1 VKVNRLYAHIV
12 TDTPTPFVKQ
22 LPLTVFFLLALLT
35 IFIAPDIFLSNSGA
49 VIVGMGLALIA
60 TVLAVYFTYR
70 SVMSGPA
77 LLVPAIDFF
86 AIGFLRAGTGT
97 NNSAFAVLV
106 ALPLVWFAMEYGR
119 RYVIYASLGGFVTL
133 SLYSIFEWQLLADPS
148 FLLRALVTPTVFGA
162 VAFVINVMSRSW
174 KHRSDAFHRQA
185 TERAQLLDESIERAD
200 KLAKSEAKLREMERM
215 FRGLWSAVT
224 EQSVIGTDRTGL
236 IDVWNPGATKMLG
249 LTDSETE
256 GIRRIDEFHLA
267 HELQSRS
274 KELDFPP
281 GETVLNS
288 GFSALVEP
296 ARLGNADVRE
306 WTYVGADGRH
316 IPVDL
321 AVTARLGESGEITGY
336 LFIANDMT
344 KVKELS
350 RLKDEF
356 LGLISHELRT
366 PLSSIIGYL
375 ELLREEEGTELSENQ
390 LRYIAVADRNAQRLL
405 RLVGDLLFAAQAD
418 SGVFQMDMSV
428 QSLDGIVAA
437 SVESAQPAAT
447 SAGITLVTDI
457 ENSITIDGDAVRL
470 GQVFDNLIS
479 NAIKF
484 TPPGGEV
491 SVTVSAEPTHAVV
504 AVRDTGM
511 GIAADELDRLF
522 SRFFRGSTATRNAI
536 PGVGLGLVIT
546 KAIVTAHGGELGV
559 SSEVGKGTCFTV
571 TLPRGGS

>member
-1 VKVNRLYAHIV
+1 
-12 TDTPTPFVKQ
+12 
-22 LPLTVFFLLALLT
+22 
-35 IFIAPDIFLSNSGA
+35 
-49 VIVGMGLALIA
+49 
-60 TVLAVYFTYR
+60 
-70 SVMSGPA
+70 
-77 LLVPAIDFF
+77 
-86 AIGFLRAGTGT
+86 
-97 NNSAFAVLV
+97 
-106 ALPLVWFAMEYGR
+106 
-119 RYVIYASLGGFVTL
+119 
-133 SLYSIFEWQLLADPS
+133 
-148 FLLRALVTPTVFGA
+148 
-162 VAFVINVMSRSW
+162 VINVMSRSW